1 MNNYRR
7 LQTKEPIN
15 YSKVFTVLGVCFC
28 AFSIL
33 PMYFC
38 AFAFFPMYFS
48 MALESI
54 FHLVIFGGMFASG
67 VIMIVLGAIEGD
79 I

>member
-1 MNNYRR
+1 MNKYRR

-15 YSKVFTVLGVCFC
+15 YSKVFNILGVCFC
-28 AFSIL
+28 AFSIIPL
-33 PMYFC
+33 
-38 AFAFFPMYFS
+38 YFS

-54 FHLVIFGGMFASG
+54 FHIVIFGGIFASG
-67 VIMIVLGAIEGD
+67 FVLIVLGSIEGD

>member
-15 YSKVFTVLGVCFC
+15 YSKVFTILGMC
-28 AFSIL
+28 
-33 PMYFC
+33 FC

-54 FHLVIFGGMFASG
+54 FHFVIFGGMFASG
-67 VIMIVLGAIEGD
+67 AIMIILGSIEGD
-79 I
+79 NV

>member
-33 PMYFC
+33 PMYF
-38 AFAFFPMYFS
+38 S
-48 MALESI
+48 IALQEI
-54 FHLVIFGGMFASG
+54 FLAVIFCGMFASG
-67 VIMIVLGAIEGD
+67 GIMIAYASIFKGD

>member
-15 YSKVFTVLGVCFC
+15 YSKVFTILGMC
-28 AFSIL
+28 
-33 PMYFC
+33 FC

-67 VIMIVLGAIEGD
+67 GIMIAYASIFKGD